1 MLLEPVQRTVSAGM
15 ISLSCWLEMYVTCDI
30 GTELPQIDI
39 FKDAAE
45 AELIGNPLPKTV
57 ASMPPN
63 TLVSGGWKLF
73 TTRGIVSRVSASV
86 SAYPTWETKICG
98 ANVPAGSRSE
108 PSAFA
113 EIEQV
118 KLERVP
124 EKLTQ
129 GTPDIVMLR
138 SLSCS
143 PMEAG
148 SDIDI

>member
-1 MLLEPVQRTVSAGM
+1 MLLEPVHRIISAGM
-15 ISLSCWLEMYVTCDI
+15 MSLSCWLEMYVTFDI
-30 GTELPQIDI
+30 GTALPQIEM
-39 FKDAAE
+39 FKDAAK

-63 TLVSGGWKLF
+63 KLDSGGRKLF
-73 TTRGIVSRVSASV
+73 TIRGIVSRVSVSV
-86 SAYPTWETKICG
+86 LAYPTWETKICG
-98 ANVPAGSRSE
+98 TNVPAGSKAE

-113 EIEQV
+113 EIEHV

-124 EKLTQ
+124 EILTQ

-143 PMEAG
+143 PMGAG